1 MPMTLAPAYDNSR
14 GIVRESRAGHS
25 ARAER
30 DPDHRRVI
38 QVIGENVCGRAWIYA
53 TLML

>member
-1 MPMTLAPAYDNSR
+1 MSYRPRRSV
-14 GIVRESRAGHS
+14 IQII
-25 ARAER
+25 AR
-30 DPDHRRVI
+30 VT